1 MKKIVF
7 AVIFTTLFALPVYA
21 QHFEWAK
28 SYAGPGRM
36 RQEMIGSTTDAEG
49 NIYFLSMFT
58 GGAGIN
64 GVSFAPPQ
72 LTTSQICTVLGK
84 LSPMG
89 ELLWHKTLASSYLHC
104 MPKGLAKSSDSTL
117 MLAASFRLPFN
128 NGVTSSEHN
137 YVYYFDM
144 LLTEDDGYLMPTDSI
159 YSYDVTAF
167 VTFDLDGNLLES
179 HFLQMA
185 YEDTLGNVFREQVF
199 LESYERIRTSAF
211 DVERFTVDHAGNI
224 IVGRSA
230 YESVSVLCD
239 TCNPM
244 RHYSVTL
251 EDGGIGALRIVVDGE
266 LRHTWHPTHRS
277 HHNNVLLFKFSPG
290 FDSLL
295 AATYV
300 LDSTDAYA
308 ETLDTTIAILGQLNS
323 IGTDSEGNIYIDL
336 LHGFFPSI
344 PIANSESRR
353 ISSEAMSSCLK
364 YNPQLHLVNL
374 YEMEAEYTLVRSQI
388 TEVGELYLFYNPFYI
403 GYTPDY
409 NPSHPAVYRGDTL
422 DLNDLAFWIR
432 LDAADGRLLA
442 YGKAP
447 STVKTFFNG
456 HHPSYAFVN
465 NRVVAQV
472 KYWETIEAPGTAINL
487 GVPDFGLGL
496 MQWDTEGHVL
506 GFKDFDAHAPDDYGG
521 QTHVVDSAV
530 YMTGGVFAGAT
541 FGTTQVE
548 PSEDGASYIAK
559 YVDTSLMH
567 PYVYSD
573 PRQPQ
578 YIEWEQDL
586 TFPLSDTLIELTA
599 TATSGL
605 PVSYSCDDTTVARV
619 SDGVLR
625 LLRVGTATVTATQ
638 NGSTYG
644 YYPAAPVTKLVTIHN
659 VGIDDIQNSN
669 FKVQNLSIYP
679 NPTHGDVYLYT
690 ADEPVVSVNLYT
702 TDGRQLPIQL
712 QGTTVPLSPYPAG
725 VYYLQLTTATE
736 TCKFK
741 VTKY

>member
-7 AVIFTTLFALPVYA
+7 AVLFTTLFALPLHA
-21 QHFEWAK
+21 QRFEWAK
-28 SYAGPGRM
+28 SYTGPGYNVS
-36 RQEMIGSTTDAEG
+36 EIIGSFTDAEG
-49 NIYFLSMFT
+49 NLYFLGKFT
-58 GGAGIN
+58 GGAGFN
-64 GVSFAPPQ
+64 GVSFVPPT
-72 LTTSQICTVLGK
+72 LITTKNCTVLGK
-84 LSPMG
+84 LSPAG
-89 ELLWHKTLASSYLHC
+89 ELLWYKTLASTYSHC
-104 MPKGLAKSSDSTL
+104 TPIGLAKASDTTLMIASTL
-117 MLAASFRLPFN
+117 NLPFY
-128 NGVTSSEHN
+128 VSSINTGHN
-137 YVYYFDM
+137 SVYYFDT

-159 YSYDVTAF
+159 FNIRVT
-167 VTFDLDGNLLES
+167 TFATFNLEGNLVEK

-185 YEDTLGNVFREQVF
+185 YEDTSGHVFREQNVN
-199 LESYERIRTSAF
+199 ESFERIQTNNFSML
-211 DVERFTVDHAGNI
+211 RFTIDSEGNI
-224 IVGRSA
+224 IMGRSA
-230 YESVSVLCD
+230 AEQITVLCD
-239 TCNPM
+239 TCEYGYNV
-244 RHYSVTL
+244 YSV
-251 EDGGIGALRIVVDGE
+251 ENGGIGALRIVVDGN

-277 HHNNVLLFKFSPG
+277 HRQNVLLFKFSPG

-295 AATYV
+295 DATYV

-374 YEMEAEYTLVRSQI
+374 YEMESEDYTLVRSHI
-388 TEVGELYLFYNPFYI
+388 TPEGELYLFYNPFYI
-403 GYTPDY
+403 GYTPGY
-409 NPSHPAVYRGDTL
+409 NPFHPAVYRGDTL
-422 DLNDLAFWIR
+422 DLNDLAFWLR

-442 YGKAP
+442 YGKVP
-447 STVKTFFNG
+447 STVKSFFNG
-456 HHPSYAFVN
+456 LHPSYAVIN
-465 NRVVAQV
+465 NRVFAQV
-472 KYWETIEAPGTAINL
+472 KYWQSIEAPDTTINL
-487 GVPDFGLGL
+487 GVPDYGLGL
-496 MQWDTEGHVL
+496 MQWDTDGHVI
-506 GFKDFDAHAPDDYGG
+506 GFIDFDAHAPDDYGG
-521 QTHVVDSAV
+521 QIHVIDSVV

-548 PSEDGASYIAK
+548 PSEDGAAYIAK

-605 PVSYSCDDTTVARV
+605 PVGYSCDDTTVARV

-644 YYPAAPVTKLVTIHN
+644 YYPAAPVTRLLTIHQE
-659 VGIDDIQNSN
+659 GIEGVEPAAFS
-669 FKVQNLSIYP
+669 VYP
-679 NPTHGDVYLYT
+679 NPTHGDVYLCT
-690 ADEPVVSVNLYT
+690 ADEPLVSVSLYT
-702 TDGRQLPIQL
+702 ADGRQLPVRM
-712 QGTTVPLSPYPAG
+712 QGNSVSLAPYPAG
-725 VYYLQLTTATE
+725 VYYLQVTTPTN
-736 TCKFK
+736 TYRHK
-741 VTKY
+741 VTKQ